1 MIAPHSAQGATHS
14 QRPFLLPSV
23 HYTVVV
29 LWRGTSVSSILESW
43 SELAPFDWTS
53 AMPSDN
59 MSTKGISAAAPT
71 VASPVTT
78 RPSLTSPATS
88 LDSYQTSAAAAAQ
101 SYLASHPNLGL
112 LTAAYFKVC
121 LSHGI
126 VCHYIPGL
134 CINISHSQLS
144 FTPDIPW
151 MYAIWKLYRLD
162 IY

>member
-14 QRPFLLPSV
+14 QRPFLLLPSV

-29 LWRGTSVSSILESW
+29 LWRDTSVSSILESW
-43 SELAPFDWTS
+43 SELAHFDWTS

-101 SYLASHPNLGL
+101 SYLANHPNLGL

-126 VCHYIPGL
+126 VYHYTPGL
-134 CINISHSQLS
+134 YMNI
-144 FTPDIPW
+144 FTLPTFFYTGYPMDVCN
-151 MYAIWKLYRLD
+151 LETL
-162 IY
+162 